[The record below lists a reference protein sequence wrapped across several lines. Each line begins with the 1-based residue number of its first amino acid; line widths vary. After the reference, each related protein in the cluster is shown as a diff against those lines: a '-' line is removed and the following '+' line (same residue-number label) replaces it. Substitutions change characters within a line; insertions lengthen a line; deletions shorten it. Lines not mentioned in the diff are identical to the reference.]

1 MGKQVR
7 QPKPRKNRA
16 YRRRGKRA
24 WYAAMEATKE
34 YLRKMMSEPSIT
46 RSMFSITQVTEVD
59 VQYPGSYVR

>member
-24 WYAAMEATKE
+24 WYARMEAIKR
-34 YLRKMMSEPSIT
+34 YLRNRLSEPSIV

-59 VQYPGSYVR
+59 CQHPGSYVR